1 MTMKSQNAYYLI
13 LSIITLLFVSLI
25 FNFAAPILWAIV
37 VSIIFYPLYKKFLSV
52 TKRKSLSGILS
63 LLVILLLVIIPSI
76 TLLGMIGSELMNFIT
91 LVSSSEKYSLERF
104 IQMMPDESYLNN
116 LLKWT
121 GANFSELSGRID
133 DFLIS
138 ASKIFYESIT
148 TISANV
154 INFFISLFIFIYL
167 TFFFLRDGEKI
178 IEHCMNAFPMKN
190 EDESYLLDEFQKTTR
205 ATIKGT
211 VIVALAQGFLGY
223 LTLLF
228 ISIDGALLWGAVM
241 ALLSIIPA
249 VGTILVWVPISVV
262 LIANGQVLEASFLVF
277 SGIFIIGMIDNLLRP
292 ILIGKETKIPDYLIL
307 LTTIGGISIFGITG
321 FIVGPIIASLFISIW
336 SLSSR
341 V

>member
-1 MTMKSQNAYYLI
+1 MAMKSTNAYYL
-13 LSIITLLFVSLI
+13 LLGVITVLFVSII
-25 FNFAAPILWAIV
+25 FNFAAPILWSIV
-37 VSIIFYPLYKKFLSV
+37 VSIIFYPVYEKFLLM
-52 TKRKSLSGILS
+52 TNKKSLSSILS
-63 LLVILLLVIIPSI
+63 LILILLLVIMPSI
-76 TLLGMIGSELMNFIT
+76 GILGLIANELIIFIN
-91 LVSSSEKYSLERF
+91 SYDDYSLERYAEM
-104 IQMMPDESYLNN
+104 IPNESIINDLIGWSGLNISQ
-116 LLKWT
+116 LTEK
-121 GANFSELSGRID
+121 AD

-138 ASKIFYESIT
+138 ASRIFYESVS

-167 TFFFLRDGEKI
+167 TFFFLKDGEEI
-178 IEHCMNAFPMKN
+178 LQHCMDAFPMKN
-190 EDESYLLDEFQKTTR
+190 EDESYLLNEFQKTTR

-211 VIVALAQGFLGY
+211 IIVALAQGFLGY
-223 LTLLF
+223 VTLLLLG
-228 ISIDGALLWGAVM
+228 IEGALIWGAVM

-249 VGTILVWVPISVV
+249 VGTVLVWLPIA
-262 LIANGQVLEASFLVF
+262 LFLFANGHNIEASLLIF

-321 FIVGPIIASLFISIW
+321 FIIGPIIASLFISIW

>member
-1 MTMKSQNAYYLI
+1 MAMKSQNAYYL
-13 LSIITLLFVSLI
+13 LLTVITILFVSII
-25 FNFAAPILWAIV
+25 FNFAAPILWSIV
-37 VSIIFYPLYKKFLSV
+37 VSIIFYPLYEKLLLMTNK
-52 TKRKSLSGILS
+52 KSLSSMLSLILIS
-63 LLVILLLVIIPSI
+63 LLVIMPAIAI
-76 TLLGMIGSELMNFIT
+76 LGLIGNELINFIN
-91 LVSSSEKYSLERF
+91 SSDNYTFEHYAKLIPNESFINQLIGWSGLNITELTER
-104 IQMMPDESYLNN
+104 
-116 LLKWT
+116 
-121 GANFSELSGRID
+121 AD

-138 ASKIFYESIT
+138 ASKILYESVS

-154 INFFISLFIFIYL
+154 INFFVSLFIFVYL
-167 TFFFLRDGEKI
+167 TFFFLKDGEKI
-178 IEHCMNAFPMKN
+178 LQHCMDAFPMKN
-190 EDESYLLDEFQKTTR
+190 EDENFLLNEFQKTTI

-223 LTLLF
+223 LTLLL
-228 ISIDGALLWGAVM
+228 IGINGALIWGAVM

-249 VGTILVWVPISVV
+249 VGTILVWLPIS
-262 LIANGQVLEASFLVF
+262 LILFLNGEIMDASLLIF

-292 ILIGKETKIPDYLIL
+292 MLISKETKIPDYLIL

>member
-1 MTMKSQNAYYLI
+1 MAMKSINAYYL
-13 LSIITLLFVSLI
+13 LLAVITVLFVSII
-25 FNFAAPILWAIV
+25 FNFAAPILWSIV
-37 VSIIFYPLYKKFLSV
+37 VSIIFYPLYEKFLLM
-52 TKRKSLSGILS
+52 TNKKSLSSILSLILIS
-63 LLVILLLVIIPSI
+63 LLVIMPSI
-76 TLLGMIGSELMNFIT
+76 AILGLIGNELISFMNSYERQSFEAYMQMIPKESLINEILGSLGLNVAQLT
-91 LVSSSEKYSLERF
+91 EKL
-104 IQMMPDESYLNN
+104 
-116 LLKWT
+116 
-121 GANFSELSGRID
+121 D

-138 ASKIFYESIT
+138 ASKIFYESVSR
-148 TISANV
+148 ISANV

-178 IEHCMNAFPMKN
+178 LNISMDSFPMN
-190 EDESYLLDEFQKTTR
+190 TEDESYLLNEFQKTTR

-228 ISIDGALLWGAVM
+228 LGIEGALIWGAVM
-241 ALLSIIPA
+241 ALLSIVPA
-249 VGTILVWVPISVV
+249 VGTILVWLPIA
-262 LIANGQVLEASFLVF
+262 LILFANGKIMDATLLIF
-277 SGIFIIGMIDNLLRP
+277 SGVFIIGMIDNLLRP
-292 ILIGKETKIPDYLIL
+292 ILISKETKIPDYLIL